1 MVKGSRE
8 NQKTVQSITRDPGH
22 APYQQQA
29 GFLACRSALWPPSRF
44 PSDILALLPAYSDEI
59 AQDFHLLLFYPL
71 LCFGL
76 LQRKRHLMLSLF
88 SFTWNACTPAFL
100 LV

>member
-8 NQKTVQSITRDPGH
+8 DRNMVQSITRDPGH

-29 GFLACRSALWPPSRF
+29 GFLAYRSALWPPSRF

-59 AQDFHLLLFYPL
+59 AQDFHLLLFYPFF
-71 LCFGL
+71 CFGL
-76 LQRKRHLMLSLF
+76 LQKKRHLMLSLF
-88 SFTWNACTPAFL
+88 SFTRNTCILAFL
-100 LV
+100 QV